1 MQEITYKE
9 ALRQAMIEEMEGDPA
24 VFMFGQD
31 IGLQGGMWGVTAGLM
46 DKFGPERIIDSP
58 ISEIAQ
64 IGAGLGAAMAGQR
77 PIVEI
82 MYADFLLTG
91 MDPLVNQVAKSRYMF
106 AGQVKVPL
114 VIRSMIGYGFG
125 LAAAHSQ
132 SLENMLSTVPGLY
145 VALPGTPASAKGLLK
160 AAIRND
166 NPVVFLEHTKC
177 YLLKGEV
184 PDDPDFM
191 IPLGKASILRSGKDI
206 TIVSWSMMVSRCLEA
221 AAILEKEGI
230 DVEVIDLQ
238 TTAPLD
244 MSTVMDSVKHTG
256 RLVVTEQ
263 TPPRCGV
270 AAEIVAQV
278 SESGMQLKAPP
289 KRLSGKDI
297 PNPFAENLEKLAVP
311 KAADIVAAARSLA
324 Q

>member
-9 ALRQAMIEEMEGDPA
+9 ALKQAMIEEMERDST
-24 VFMFGQD
+24 VFMYGQD
-31 IGLQGGMWGVTAGLM
+31 IGLQGGMWGVTEGLM
-46 DKFGPERIIDSP
+46 DKFGSDRITDSP

-64 IGAGLGAAMAGQR
+64 IGSGLGAAMAGQR
-77 PIVEI
+77 PVVEI

-106 AGQVKVPL
+106 AGQVTVPL

-125 LAAAHSQ
+125 LAGAHSQ

-177 YLLKGEV
+177 YLMKGEV
-184 PDDPDFM
+184 PEDPDFVV
-191 IPLGKASILRSGKDI
+191 PLGQANIVRPGKDI
-206 TIVSWSMMVSRCLEA
+206 TVISWSMMVDRCLNA
-221 AAILEKEGI
+221 AETLEKEGV

-244 MSTVMDSVKHTG
+244 MSTVLASVKRTG
-256 RLVVTEQ
+256 RLLVTEQ
-263 TPPRCGV
+263 TPPRGGV
-270 AAEIVAQV
+270 AAEILAQLG
-278 SESGMQLKAPP
+278 ESGIKLKASP

-311 KAADIVAAARSLA
+311 NTPDIADAIRTMMN
-324 Q
+324 